1 MVLSFLTERANFT
14 AWNAVQALH
23 MGNSSFLLE
32 LFKTYGTCLG
42 FFVNTHFLKSPIDT
56 RKYASVFVTKNQTYQ
71 GALNYCIPEKAY
83 DDVSVMDFASMYP
96 SALLSSNLCYGTCTI
111 MTRDE
116 WLACPAAQNLTTIA
130 YRVHGEKDF
139 EINTFEESPTFQYPP
154 FDPQTDAFAI
164 VINEQTEAFLPHIVK
179 HFIDLRKHH
188 QGQYKQ
194 TKDVYHY
201 NAQLCIKILINSLYG
216 VMANKDSCLAY
227 MPIAMTIVTLAR
239 YQLLG
244 SYHYLKRLNY
254 HVCYADTD
262 SLMVQKWPDNDC
274 HAVNAYL
281 NLKHVELKYKQRMKR
296 LLVLSR
302 KRYIYETQKGKI
314 VTKGFQKRINELIEF
329 ISRLVLENVWS
340 FIFSTPKPTPN
351 PQLGVSYAWME
362 DNLSLSSRGWILW
375 VDIIQQARYKCR
387 DAKKYSIYRKTK
399 HLSDYKSKSCVAVHM
414 LKKYPEKAN
423 DFIEYTYS
431 RADVAAQEASKWVM
445 DAQECQ
451 WVNYEQLFM
460 SQKKMFC
467 MLLNM
472 AFWKLPEVPLGM
484 CDMVM
489 NTQRWK
495 EFVQAELLFWHK
507 TRKQG
512 KARKVLLLVEK
523 GIKYTFCMNN
533 HIKSV
538 RGRMA
543 RPPLKKKQKI
553 LQDV

>member
-1 MVLSFLTERANFT
+1 MVLSFLVERANFT

-42 FFVNTHFLKSPIDT
+42 YFVNTHFLKSPVDIK
-56 RKYASVFVTKNQTYQ
+56 KYASVLVTKNQTYQ

-83 DDVSVMDFASMYP
+83 ENVSVMDFASMYP

-111 MTRDE
+111 MTREE
-116 WLACPAAQNLTTIA
+116 WLACPPAQQLTNIA
-130 YRVHGEKDF
+130 YRVHGERDF
-139 EINTFEESPTFQYPP
+139 ENDTFGESPVFHYPP
-154 FDPQTDAFAI
+154 FNPEKDAFAI

-188 QGQYKQ
+188 QGEYKQ

-227 MPIAMTIVTLAR
+227 LPIAMTIVTLAR
-239 YQLLG
+239 FQLLG

-254 HVCYADTD
+254 HICYADTD
-262 SLMVQKWPDNDC
+262 SLMVQHWPDNDC

-281 NLKHVELKYKQRMKR
+281 NLNHVELKFEQRMKR

-329 ISRLVLENVWS
+329 ISQLVLENVWH
-340 FIFSTPKPTPN
+340 FVFSTPLEKD
-351 PQLGVSYAWME
+351 SFAWME
-362 DNLSLSSRGWILW
+362 DHLSLSSRGWILW
-375 VDIIQQARYKCR
+375 VYIIQEAHYKCR

-399 HLSDYKSKSCVAVHM
+399 HLSDYKSKSCVAVHV
-414 LKKYPEKAN
+414 LQKYPEKAN

-431 RADVAAQEASKWVM
+431 RADVAQREASKWVM

-451 WVNYEQLFM
+451 WVNYEQLFI

-472 AFWKLPEVPLGM
+472 AFWKLPKVPLDM
-484 CDMVM
+484 CDMVL

-495 EFVQAELLFWHK
+495 QFVQAELLFWHK
-507 TRKQG
+507 TRAQG
-512 KARKVLLLVEK
+512 EPRKLLMLVEK
-523 GIKYTFCMNN
+523 GIKYTFSMNN
-533 HIKSV
+533 HVKRNRGRNV
-538 RGRMA
+538 RG
-543 RPPLKKKQKI
+543 PPRK
-553 LQDV
+553 